1 MPGYSLL
8 AANERPAGRSGRFE
22 NHPVELTPNPLGV
35 VQQRNHADDTHK
47 TIDIGPLFINSPG
60 AKWASS
66 HALPRQRRI
75 CRALLEN
82 SRN

>member
-1 MPGYSLL
+1 MSAPPGVRGDLKI
-8 AANERPAGRSGRFE
+8 
-22 NHPVELTPNPLGV
+22 TPSKSPHNPLGV
-35 VQQRNHADDTHK
+35 VQQRNNAGDAYK

-60 AKWASS
+60 ANWASS

-82 SRN
+82 GRN

>member
-1 MPGYSLL
+1 M
-8 AANERPAGRSGRFE
+8 AAIERPAGRSGRFE
-22 NHPVELTPNPLGV
+22 NHPVEITPNPLGV
-35 VQQRNHADDTHK
+35 VQQRNNAGDAYK
-47 TIDIGPLFINSPG
+47 TIDTGPFFINSPG